1 MQVDQ
6 YKSVSMQKKVWDWA
20 ENLREMQYL
29 ETPHGSGCFPL
40 CCRLPWQQTLYLVMV
55 QTQDLKKDTQRE
67 RERECVCVQWS
78 C

>member
-1 MQVDQ
+1 ME
-6 YKSVSMQKKVWDWA
+6 

-67 RERECVCVQWS
+67 RERERERECMCAMELLRNETFTDHEVL
-78 C
+78 